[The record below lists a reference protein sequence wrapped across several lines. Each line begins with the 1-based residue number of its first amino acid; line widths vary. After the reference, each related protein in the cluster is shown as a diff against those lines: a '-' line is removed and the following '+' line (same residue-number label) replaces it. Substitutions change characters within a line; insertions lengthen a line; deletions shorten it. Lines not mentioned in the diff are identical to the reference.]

1 MPTRWETGRSTRASH
16 HTSHSCSYGDQ
27 EVILISLQPIL
38 TSCNPVPLWEKT
50 DGFSTNFPQGSCGHP
65 STFLPFALSGAGTLT
80 LWRRLSL
87 AVGGMGCERPHLGS
101 TVPTVQPHGN
111 LMGRQANDMV
121 RIGNWGQTVIRTGPL
136 THTRNISRQ
145 TRGLWHTTSRN
156 HIKTYTHPLPIIP
169 FPSIIQLHYSNI
181 SDPSRP
187 ARLSLL
193 RQPPESIRIPT
204 VYQGLFLPPLRLQVL
219 RSVQH
224 PPHSH

>member
-1 MPTRWETGRSTRASH
+1 MVSVP
-16 HTSHSCSYGDQ
+16 TSHRDPAAIPRPFC
-27 EVILISLQPIL
+27 P
-38 TSCNPVPLWEKT
+38 
-50 DGFSTNFPQGSCGHP
+50 
-65 STFLPFALSGAGTLT
+65 LPFLVRAHTAHCT

-87 AVGGMGCERPHLGS
+87 AVGEMGCERPHSGSCPTPMATLWDGRRMTWFALGTGAKQS
-101 TVPTVQPHGN
+101 S
-111 LMGRQANDMV
+111 
-121 RIGNWGQTVIRTGPL
+121 GQRPL

-145 TRGLWHTTSRN
+145 TGGLWHTTSRN

-193 RQPPESIRIPT
+193 RQPPEIHKNSYHISR
-204 VYQGLFLPPLRLQVL
+204 LFLPPLRLQVL